1 MGPWQCGA
9 ESGCVDG
16 WRLVD
21 RLWASMS
28 AGGGAWGLP
37 SVCRWGKEPGRGG
50 ETRSGLRPGGL
61 GVPWVIHLSEVRVR
75 RQVQKTECVQGV
87 CDTDFDSKVYVGCE
101 YVWDTV
107 DVRGECV

>member
-16 WRLVD
+16 RRLVD

-28 AGGGAWGLP
+28 AGGWAGDCQVFVG
-37 SVCRWGKEPGRGG
+37 GEPGRGG

-75 RQVQKTECVQGV
+75 RQVQETECVQGL